1 MPLANVFSFSNINK
15 SISNAQRQH
24 KEKLPLLLFD
34 KLFNCYSINNWATPS
49 LIIFYKSL
57 VDFMSCMCS
66 NEQDYYDLHCK
77 S

>member
-34 KLFNCYSINNWATPS
+34 KLFNCYSINNLATPS

-57 VDFMSCMCS
+57 VDIMPCMCS
-66 NEQDYYDLHCK
+66 NE
-77 S
+77 

>member
-1 MPLANVFSFSNINK
+1 MPLAKVFSFSNINK

-57 VDFMSCMCS
+57 VDIMPCMCS
-66 NEQDYYDLHCK
+66 NE
-77 S
+77 